1 MDTSHAELF
10 DPKPILKGELVE
22 LHPMEA
28 AHLEPL
34 FAVASDPKI
43 WEQHPKWD
51 RYQRPVFEKFFNEC
65 LGFGSAL
72 VIIDAK
78 TKQVIGSS
86 TYKRDAA
93 RNEIEI
99 GWTYLARAYW
109 GGRYNGEVKRL
120 MLAHAFRFFPRV
132 VFRIGPNNLRSRRAV
147 EKIGAFYLGEAKY
160 ADGSTHVVY
169 KIDAVDFLPNAIPS
183 DVGNAD
189 LR

>member
-1 MDTSHAELF
+1 MSAPADRFE
-10 DPKPILKGELVE
+10 PKPVLKGELVE

-28 AHLEPL
+28 SHLELL
-34 FAVASDPKI
+34 FAVASDPMI

-51 RYQRPVFEKFFNEC
+51 RYKREVFERFVNEC

-72 VIIDAK
+72 VIREAK

-86 TYKRDAA
+86 TYKIDAA
-93 RNEIEI
+93 RNEVEI

-109 GGRYNGEVKRL
+109 GGRYNGEAKRL

-147 EKIGAFYLGEAKY
+147 EKIGAIFAGEGKN
-160 ADGSTHVVY
+160 ADGSTHVIY
-169 KIDAVDFLPNAIPS
+169 KIDAGDFRPAPS
-183 DVGNAD
+183 PAST
-189 LR
+189 

>member
-1 MDTSHAELF
+1 MNKPAGGF
-10 DPKPILKGELVE
+10 DPKPVLKGTLVE

-28 AHLEPL
+28 SHLEPL
-34 FAVASDPKI
+34 FAVARDPKI

-51 RYQRPVFEKFFNEC
+51 RFKREVFEKFFNEC

-72 VIIDAK
+72 VIRDAK
-78 TKQVIGSS
+78 TKELIGSS
-86 TYKRDAA
+86 SYKVDTA
-93 RNEIEI
+93 NNQVEI

-147 EKIGAFYLGEAKY
+147 EKIGAIFAGEGKN
-160 ADGSTHVVY
+160 ADGSTHVIY
-169 KIDAVDFLPNAIPS
+169 KIDAVDFRAEPRTP
-183 DVGNAD
+183 DQ
-189 LR
+189 

>member
-1 MDTSHAELF
+1 MNTPADRF
-10 DPKPILKGELVE
+10 DPKPTLKGTLIE

-43 WEQHPKWD
+43 WEQHPKQD
-51 RYQRPVFEKFFNEC
+51 RYKREVFERFFNEC

-72 VIIDAK
+72 VIRDAQ
-78 TKQVIGSS
+78 TKQLIGSS
-86 TYKRDAA
+86 TYKVDPA
-93 RNEIEI
+93 RNQIEI
-99 GWTYLARAYW
+99 GWTYLARTYW

-147 EKIGAFYLGEAKY
+147 EKIGAVFLGEEQN
-160 ADGSTHVVY
+160 ADGFTHVVY
-169 KIDAVDFLPNAIPS
+169 KIDADDFRPAT
-183 DVGNAD
+183 GKQT
-189 LR
+189 RER

>member
-1 MDTSHAELF
+1 MKPPVHAF
-10 DPKPILKGELVE
+10 DPKPVLKGTLVE

-28 AHLEPL
+28 SHLEPL

-51 RYQRPVFEKFFNEC
+51 RFKREGFEKFFNEC

-72 VIIDAK
+72 VIRDAK
-78 TKQVIGSS
+78 TRELIGSS
-86 TYKRDAA
+86 SYKVDAVK
-93 RNEIEI
+93 NEVEI

-147 EKIGAFYLGEAKY
+147 EKIGAIFAGEGQN
-160 ADGSTHVVY
+160 ADGSTHVIY
-169 KIDAVDFLPNAIPS
+169 QIDAAEFRPS
-183 DVGNAD
+183 PGAD
-189 LR
+189 SR